1 MSEGE
6 AVATTIVVLA
16 RERAEEI
23 LEDARRRAEEI
34 LEDAR
39 RQAREI
45 IEMRRKK
52 AEAEAKEEAA
62 RKRSAAEVKARK
74 IVMEAE
80 KECLEEFRR
89 RVLEEIRL
97 VVERRHERYDYREVL
112 RALIGEGLRAMRGR
126 ASKVYVLCRREDR
139 GIVEEIISGIRD
151 VEVILDE
158 ASVPIM
164 GGVIL
169 RNEDDTVRYYNTLE
183 GRVERILEEKASELM
198 RELIG
203 R

>member
-39 RQAREI
+39 RRAEEI
-45 IEMRRKK
+45 IEMRRRK
-52 AEAEAKEEAA
+52 AEVEAREEAA
-62 RKRSAAEVKARK
+62 RRRSAAEVRARK

-80 KECLEEFRR
+80 RECLEEFRR
-89 RVLEEIRL
+89 RVMEEIRL
-97 VVERRHERYDYREVL
+97 VVEGRHERYNYRDVM
-112 RALIGEGLRAMRGR
+112 RALMAEGLRAMEGR
-126 ASKVYVLCRREDR
+126 AARVRVMCRREDR
-139 GIVEEIISGIRD
+139 GLVEEILREMGSA
-151 VEVILDE
+151 EVTLDE
-158 ASVPIM
+158 ESVPIM

-169 RNEDDTVRYYNTLE
+169 RSEDDTCLLYTSPGPRDR
-183 GRVERILEEKASELM
+183 G
-198 RELIG
+198 
-203 R
+203 